1 MTKKEIQDYIKEIAE
16 ELDSAH
22 FDKDY
27 IHFKLDGLAD
37 MVKEL

>member
-1 MTKKEIQDYIKEIAE
+1 MTKKEVQDYIKEISE

-22 FDKDY
+22 FDKNY
-27 IHFKLDGLAD
+27 IQFKLEGLAD